1 MNMWQPIDA
10 NTGRPI
16 DLKSAD
22 WPLVIHGKPKAGSSF
37 FTITLV
43 ADLLRRGRR
52 VVFFCAHGQAIR
64 ALQQELALPAPMT
77 RAKKITSSVAVQLEN
92 MQLVTFFRRPK
103 MDMVQSLRSLRDWSD
118 RIVVIKNAEEILTP
132 ALWEILRPH
141 QNLILSGDMSTLK
154 TAVDPQHFATTIL
167 FSDSLSTWTIQ
178 RNALPTYIGECHQ
191 KRGIRQVIVRQVA

>member
-1 MNMWQPIDA
+1 MWQPIDA

-22 WPLVIHGKPKAGSSF
+22 WPLVIHGKPIAGSSF

-64 ALQQELALPAPMT
+64 ALQQELALPAPTT
-77 RAKKITSSVAVQLEN
+77 RAKKITSSVAAQLED

-118 RIVVIKNAEEILTP
+118 RIVVIKNAEEILTS

-154 TAVDPQHFATTIL
+154 TTVDPQHFATTIL
-167 FSDSLSTWTIQ
+167 FSDSPSTWTIQ
-178 RNALPTYIGECHQ
+178 RHALPTYIGECHQ